1 MKFLSSND
9 RLFSF
14 LKPLKALRASR
25 AFGPLAAFADWM
37 GLSFQDLLL
46 MTLGNVTMAFTIF
59 NVHVPARITEG
70 GVLGG
75 IVLVNKIFGLDP
87 ALVNL
92 ILNFILYFLGIFLLE
107 KGFLKK
113 AIYSTL
119 IYSLTWKI
127 CDFTGPVLPSLAG
140 LPFLAAMV
148 GGLLLGAGCGLVV
161 TRGGSSGG
169 DDCLVMIL
177 DHYTFLSLS
186 SAYFLCDLVV
196 LILSFMVYLPVQN
209 LFCSL
214 LTTLISSF
222 VVGRFES
229 PLPKK
234 ARAGKE
240 PGLMDP
246 ALDQNFER
254 LT

>member
-9 RLFSF
+9 RLFSLF
-14 LKPLKALRASR
+14 KPLKALGASQ
-25 AFGPLAAFADWM
+25 AFRPLAAFADWM
-37 GLSFQDLLL
+37 GLSFLDFSL

-59 NVHVPARITEG
+59 NIHVPAKITEG

-87 ALVNL
+87 AFINL
-92 ILNFILYFLGIFLLE
+92 IINFVLYFLGIFLLE

-113 AIYSTL
+113 AVYSTL

-140 LPFLAAMV
+140 WPFLAAMV

-177 DHYTFLSLS
+177 DRYTPLTLS
-186 SAYFLCDLVV
+186 SAYFLCDVIV
-196 LILSFMVYLPVQN
+196 LLLSFMVYLPAQN

-222 VVGRFES
+222 VVGRFEN

-234 ARAGKE
+234 EESEKRARIYGSGA
-240 PGLMDP
+240 
-246 ALDQNFER
+246 
-254 LT
+254 